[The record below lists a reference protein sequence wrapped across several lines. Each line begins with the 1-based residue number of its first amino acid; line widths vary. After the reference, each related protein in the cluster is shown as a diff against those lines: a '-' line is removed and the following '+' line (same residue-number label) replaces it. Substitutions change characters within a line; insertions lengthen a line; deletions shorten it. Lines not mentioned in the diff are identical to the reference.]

1 MRPLVSLCLFALTA
15 AASAGPRYDVVIR
28 GGRVVDGIGT
38 APYFADIGVAK
49 GRIAAVRRGLPAGKV
64 EIDARGQV
72 VCPGFIDV
80 HTHSE
85 SIASMPEAEN
95 FIRMGVTSIVT
106 GNCGGSA
113 VDMGKFLRDVDR
125 GKIAVNVAALV
136 GHNSV
141 RNAAMGGSFDRPP
154 TAEELEKMKALVDR
168 AMRDGAVGL
177 STGLIYLPGT
187 FSKTEEIIEL
197 VKAITP
203 YDGIYVS
210 HMRNESTKM
219 REALEEVFRIARE
232 AGVRAHVSHIKRT
245 GKPTWGTAPEHVS
258 LIEKARADGLDITQ
272 DQYAYTASSTG
283 IGANLIP
290 SWAREGGREK
300 YLQRIADPATKA
312 KIIAEMKEELKAD
325 QRDDFTFAVIA
336 SYRTD
341 TSLNGKTVVEAA
353 KLKRGSDSV
362 DDQIEL
368 ILETEKNGGASGV
381 FHEMR
386 EDDLLT
392 FLKHPNTMV
401 ASDSGPRRKGVDVP
415 HPRGYGNNARV
426 LSRYVREMK
435 LLPLEEAV
443 RRMTA
448 LPATVFRLRDRGILK
463 EGAWADMVILDPERV
478 RDTATFNA
486 PHQHPDGIR
495 AVLVNGKVVYRDSAL
510 TSERPGKALKRID
523 N

>member
-1 MRPLVSLCLFALTA
+1 MRFLLSIWLSIWIISG
-15 AASAGPRYDVVIR
+15 ASAGPRYDVIIR

-38 APYFADIGVAK
+38 APYFADIGVNS
-49 GRIAAVRRGLPAGKV
+49 GRIAAIRRGLPGGKV

-85 SIASMPEAEN
+85 SIANMPEAEN

-113 VDMGKFLRDVDR
+113 LDIGKFFRDIER
-125 GKIAVNVAALV
+125 ARISVNVATLV
-136 GHNSV
+136 GHNTV
-141 RNAAMGGSFDRPP
+141 RNAAMGGSFDRAP
-154 TAEELEKMKALVDR
+154 TAEEREKMKSLVER

-187 FSKTEEIIEL
+187 FAKSDEIVDL
-197 VKAITP
+197 AKAIAP

-210 HMRNESTKM
+210 HMRNEGMKM
-219 REALEEVFRIARE
+219 REALEEVFHIARE

-245 GKPTWGTAPEHVS
+245 GKPTWGTAPEHVA
-258 LIEKARADGLDITQ
+258 LIDKARASGLDITQ

-300 YLQRIADPATKA
+300 YLQRISDPATKA
-312 KIIAEMKEELKAD
+312 RIVTEMKEELKAD
-325 QRDDFTFAVIA
+325 QREDFTFAVIA

-381 FHEMR
+381 FH
-386 EDDLLT
+386 
-392 FLKHPNTMV
+392 
-401 ASDSGPRRKGVDVP
+401 
-415 HPRGYGNNARV
+415 
-426 LSRYVREMK
+426 
-435 LLPLEEAV
+435 
-443 RRMTA
+443 
-448 LPATVFRLRDRGILK
+448 
-463 EGAWADMVILDPERV
+463 
-478 RDTATFNA
+478 
-486 PHQHPDGIR
+486 
-495 AVLVNGKVVYRDSAL
+495 
-510 TSERPGKALKRID
+510 
-523 N
+523 